1 MNRTEFLDTLRSQL
15 SGQMHEGKVAA
26 HVRYYEDYIQ
36 SQVRSG
42 RDEQQV
48 LAELGDPRLIARTLL
63 DTDVD
68 DGQADY
74 AEYSTYSDET
84 EDTQSS
90 GGKHAHVW
98 RFDTWYS
105 KLLGVVGLLII
116 VFLLFHILVAV
127 IPFFA
132 VLAVILFILS
142 LIKTGI
148 NGLRHFLE
156 ERFFNEQYNNRRIK
170 TVTRKFLSDH

>member
-48 LAELGDPRLIARTLL
+48 LDELGDPRLIARTLL

-68 DGQADY
+68 NGQLDY
-74 AEYSTYSDET
+74 EEYSTYSD
-84 EDTQSS
+84 DAQNTQSS
-90 GGKHAHVW
+90 SRNHVHVW

-105 KLLGVVGLLII
+105 KLLGVVILLIV

-127 IPFFA
+127 IPFCG
-132 VLAVILFILS
+132 
-142 LIKTGI
+142 TGVY
-148 NGLRHFLE
+148 FV
-156 ERFFNEQYNNRRIK
+156 YC
-170 TVTRKFLSDH
+170 VTDKKSELT

>member
-74 AEYSTYSDET
+74 AEYSIYSDET

-142 LIKTGI
+142 LIK
-148 NGLRHFLE
+148 
-156 ERFFNEQYNNRRIK
+156 NRN
-170 TVTRKFLSDH
+170 

>member
-48 LAELGDPRLIARTLL
+48 LDELGDPRLIARTLL

-68 DGQADY
+68 NGQLDY
-74 AEYSTYSDET
+74 EEYSTYSD
-84 EDTQSS
+84 DVQNTQSS
-90 GGKHAHVW
+90 GHNHVHVW

-105 KLLGVVGLLII
+105 KLLGVVILLIV

-132 VLAVILFILS
+132 VLALILFNVS
-142 LIKTGI
+142 LIK
-148 NGLRHFLE
+148 
-156 ERFFNEQYNNRRIK
+156 NRN
-170 TVTRKFLSDH
+170 

>member
-1 MNRTEFLDTLRSQL
+1 MNRAEFLDTLRSQL

-42 RDEQQV
+42 RNEQDV

-68 DGQADY
+68 DGLEDY
-74 AEYSTYSDET
+74 AEYSTYSENAGDT
-84 EDTQSS
+84 ESVS
-90 GGKHAHVW
+90 GNHTWVW

-105 KLLGVVGLLII
+105 KLLGIVILLII

-132 VLAVILFILS
+132 VLAVILFIIS
-142 LIKTGI
+142 LIK
-148 NGLRHFLE
+148 
-156 ERFFNEQYNNRRIK
+156 NR
-170 TVTRKFLSDH
+170 S

>member
-1 MNRTEFLDTLRSQL
+1 MNRAEFLDTLRSQL

-42 RDEQQV
+42 RNEQDV
-48 LAELGDPRLIARTLL
+48 LTELGDPRLIARTLL

-68 DGQADY
+68 DGQEDY
-74 AEYSTYSDET
+74 AEYSTYSENAGDT
-84 EDTQSS
+84 ENVS
-90 GGKHAHVW
+90 GNYTRVW

-105 KLLGVVGLLII
+105 KLLGIVLLLII

-132 VLAVILFILS
+132 VLAVILFIIS
-142 LIKTGI
+142 LIK
-148 NGLRHFLE
+148 
-156 ERFFNEQYNNRRIK
+156 NR
-170 TVTRKFLSDH
+170 S

>member
-48 LAELGDPRLIARTLL
+48 LDELGDPRLIARTLL

-68 DGQADY
+68 NGQLDY
-74 AEYSTYSDET
+74 EEYSTYSD
-84 EDTQSS
+84 DKQNTQSS
-90 GGKHAHVW
+90 SRNHVHVW

-105 KLLGVVGLLII
+105 KLLGILILLII
-116 VFLLFHILVAV
+116 LFLVFHILTVVLPVFIMVAL
-127 IPFFA
+127 IM
-132 VLAVILFILS
+132 LAISIIRNIRGS
-142 LIKTGI
+142 
-148 NGLRHFLE
+148 
-156 ERFFNEQYNNRRIK
+156 
-170 TVTRKFLSDH
+170 

>member
-48 LAELGDPRLIARTLL
+48 LDELGDPRLIARTLL

-68 DGQADY
+68 NGQLDY
-74 AEYSTYSDET
+74 EEYSTYSD
-84 EDTQSS
+84 DAQNTQSS
-90 GGKHAHVW
+90 SRNHVHVW

-105 KLLGVVGLLII
+105 KLLGVVILLIV
-116 VFLLFHILVAV
+116 VFLLFHILVADSV
-127 IPFFA
+127 FCG
-132 VLAVILFILS
+132 
-142 LIKTGI
+142 TGVD
-148 NGLRHFLE
+148 FV
-156 ERFFNEQYNNRRIK
+156 YC
-170 TVTRKFLSDH
+170 VTDKKSELT

>member
-48 LAELGDPRLIARTLL
+48 LDELGDPRLIARTLL

-68 DGQADY
+68 NGQLDMR
-74 AEYSTYSDET
+74 STALIRMTHRIPRAPAGIMYMY
-84 EDTQSS
+84 
-90 GGKHAHVW
+90 GG
-98 RFDTWYS
+98 
-105 KLLGVVGLLII
+105 LIPGTAN
-116 VFLLFHILVAV
+116 FWAW
-127 IPFFA
+127 
-132 VLAVILFILS
+132 
-142 LIKTGI
+142 
-148 NGLRHFLE
+148 
-156 ERFFNEQYNNRRIK
+156 
-170 TVTRKFLSDH
+170 